1 MFTKNKED
9 LDEGI
14 TKNTAI
20 SKTSASSL
28 NNSVPTIMAP
38 GAVFTG
44 ELKAVGTVEI
54 ACEVHGNVSAKSVT
68 IRKDGNVKGDIMG
81 EVVVIDGT
89 IRGTIKAVKVRLSQ
103 YARVIGTVIYKTSLS
118 IEDGAHIEGKC
129 QRSNATTANGND
141 NGEKQD
147 FQRNVGVVSPSNA
160 KVAKANA

>member
-9 LDEGI
+9 LDDGVA
-14 TKNTAI
+14 KTAI
-20 SKTSASSL
+20 SKTSVSSL
-28 NNSVPTIMAP
+28 NNGVPTIMAP

-89 IRGTIKAVKVRLSQ
+89 VHGTIKGTKVRLSK
-103 YARVIGTVIYKTSLS
+103 YARVIGTIVYNKSLS

-129 QRSNATTANGND
+129 QRSNATTKNGSN
-141 NGEKQD
+141 NGEQQG
-147 FQRNVGVVSPSNA
+147 FQRNVGVVSPSNS
-160 KVAKANA
+160 KVAKANS